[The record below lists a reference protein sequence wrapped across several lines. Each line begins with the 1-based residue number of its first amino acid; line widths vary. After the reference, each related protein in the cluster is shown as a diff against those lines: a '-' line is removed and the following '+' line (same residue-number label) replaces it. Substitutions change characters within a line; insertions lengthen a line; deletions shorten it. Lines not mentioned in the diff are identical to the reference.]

1 MTSLLFTASLFL
13 GLLLAPKT
21 ASTDGMRPVP
31 GGEFLRGRTHKL
43 PGAELQDG
51 LKFFP
56 AVLRDARPLRHLFL
70 DPFHLDRHEVTN
82 RQYAD
87 FLIATGRRAPHYWP
101 DGKVAPGQQNQ
112 PVVNVTWEEAAAYC
126 GWAGKRLP
134 TEAEWERACRGGAES
149 SDYPWG
155 DHEPGKED
163 ARFDTPDG
171 PEEVCHFPPNAFD
184 LCDMAGNVWEWTG
197 DWYSREYY
205 VRAPEKNPSGPSR
218 GEYRVMRGGSWAD
231 AAKYLACGHRSF
243 ARPGERSPNIG
254 FRCVRSP

>member
-13 GLLLAPKT
+13 GLLLVPKA
-21 ASTDGMRPVP
+21 ASTEGMRPIP

-112 PVVNVTWEEAAAYC
+112 PVVNVTWEAAAAYC

-231 AAKYLACGHRSF
+231 AAKYLSCGHRSF
-243 ARPGERSPNIG
+243 ARPAERSPNIG

>member
-1 MTSLLFTASLFL
+1 MDSSSFL
-13 GLLLAPKT
+13 PFCGT
-21 ASTDGMRPVP
+21 
-31 GGEFLRGRTHKL
+31 
-43 PGAELQDG
+43 
-51 LKFFP
+51 
-56 AVLRDARPLRHLFL
+56 L
-70 DPFHLDRHEVTN
+70 DPCDTSSWIPSIWTGTRSRTGSMLTSSLPPGEGRLTTGPMA
-82 RQYAD
+82 RWLRASRISP
-87 FLIATGRRAPHYWP
+87 LSTSPGRRRRP
-101 DGKVAPGQQNQ
+101 
-112 PVVNVTWEEAAAYC
+112 TAAGLGSGCPQRPSGSVPA
-126 GWAGKRLP
+126 A
-134 TEAEWERACRGGAES
+134 GGAES

-231 AAKYLACGHRSF
+231 AAKYLSCGHRSF
-243 ARPGERSPNIG
+243 ARPAERSPNIG